1 MANRKNLT
9 DGNVSDLEQRAKKYE
24 VWDDGPRSVPGLC
37 VRVEVSG
44 RKTFYF
50 VYSISGFVRWF
61 KIGPAA
67 MGADKARVEA
77 KKLIG
82 DVARGGDPQAEKRAR
97 RGGITFDELADRYR
111 EHAKVVNKSWRQA
124 DALVNKRLRP
134 YWGKLRVANIS
145 RADVKAMM
153 ERITPTAPIV
163 ANSTL
168 AAASAIFKW
177 CINQEVG
184 GVTVNPC
191 HGVDGNETNDRERVL
206 SDAELPV
213 FWREF

>member
-1 MANRKNLT
+1 MGERRNLT
-9 DGNVSDLEQRAKKYE
+9 DANVADLEVKAKKYE
-24 VWDDGPRSVPGLC
+24 ERDAKLPGLC

-61 KIGPAA
+61 RIGPAA
-67 MGADKARVEA
+67 MGADNARIEA

-153 ERITPTAPIV
+153 ERITPTSPIV

-168 AAASAIFKW
+168 PAASASFKW
-177 CINQEVG
+177 CIKRQ
-184 GVTVNPC
+184 
-191 HGVDGNETNDRERVL
+191 L
-206 SDAELPV
+206 S
-213 FWREF
+213 

>member
-50 VYSISGFVRWF
+50 VYSISGRVRWF
-61 KIGPAA
+61 RVGPAA

-82 DVARGGDPQAEKRAR
+82 DVARGGDPQAEKRAK
-97 RGGITFDELADRYR
+97 RGGLTFEQLHKRYV
-111 EHAKVVNKSWRQA
+111 EEWAKRHNKSWKQTER
-124 DALVNKRLRP
+124 LVRNNLYKT
-134 YWGKLRVANIS
+134 WAKL
-145 RADVKAMM
+145 
-153 ERITPTAPIV
+153 P
-163 ANSTL
+163 
-168 AAASAIFKW
+168 
-177 CINQEVG
+177 
-184 GVTVNPC
+184 
-191 HGVDGNETNDRERVL
+191 
-206 SDAELPV
+206 
-213 FWREF
+213 